1 MADPVSLLG
10 TVPALVALP
19 AVCLQAIQTIQGFY
33 SSLKHAL
40 SDVAQLLEE
49 LEAMRALTLR
59 CLALPA
65 ADVPGDELQLWTKA
79 CSSLKIRIESLTAR
93 LTKLKTKLDAPSVG
107 GANVRGRIQKYLS
120 EPYVEGERK
129 YLSEQKATLTVLFN
143 SLQ

>member
-65 ADVPGDELQLWTKA
+65 ADVPGDELQRKEIPFGAEGDIDRLVQQSA
-79 CSSLKIRIESLTAR
+79 VVGLAR
-93 LTKLKTKLDAPSVG
+93 LSV
-107 GANVRGRIQKYLS
+107 AHALIPV
-120 EPYVEGERK
+120 
-129 YLSEQKATLTVLFN
+129 
-143 SLQ
+143 